1 MTTIL
6 SNNSQKNRLGVFLI
20 VVTASCLFL
29 VTSLINPTGQISQQ
43 QYAFAQKNTGVLE
56 DNKTSDNNTIF
67 PQIHNYASAP
77 PAPVNSW
84 IIESKNG
91 VVVVDTQRQFSEAK
105 NVLKEVENIRKPIVG
120 IIFTHHHPDHIN
132 GAAALLNETANVPIY
147 ATQSTFN
154 ILKND
159 TGGYIALSKQLLP
172 HNEYSKQVVLPNR
185 IVSPGENITIDGITY
200 HFDDLGTGE
209 ADDMMVIYLPLQK
222 LMFTGDIINNH
233 MHPFFAGA
241 VSPESRSHIS
251 EWIKQIKYL
260 QQKYPDAKILFPG
273 HGPSGIAKTLL
284 DEQLNYLDTFR
295 SLVRQQMQLAST
307 VGGERAV
314 ANITEQGRALIKSEL
329 QKLYPGYEP
338 VATLPNMLDYNV
350 DALAKEINQE
360 R

>member
-1 MTTIL
+1 MTTIP
-6 SNNSQKNRLGVFLI
+6 SNSQKNQLGVFLI
-20 VVTASCLFL
+20 VVTASSLFL
-29 VTSLINPTGQISQQ
+29 VTYLINPIDQISQQ
-43 QYAFAQKNTGVLE
+43 QYAFAQKNTGVLT
-56 DNKTSDNNTIF
+56 DNKTSVNNTSF
-67 PQIHNYASAP
+67 PRIHNYASLP

-105 NVLKEVENIRKPIVG
+105 NVLKEVENIHKPIVG
-120 IIFTHHHPDHIN
+120 VIFTHHHPDHVN
-132 GAAALLNETANVPIY
+132 GAAALLNGTANVPIY

-154 ILKND
+154 VLKND

-185 IVSPGENITIDGITY
+185 IVSSGENITIDGITY
-200 HFDDLGTGE
+200 HFDDLGIGE

-233 MHPFFAGA
+233 MHPFFTGA
-241 VSPESRSHIS
+241 ISPESRSHIS
-251 EWIKQIKYL
+251 QWIKQIEYL

-273 HGPSGIAKTLL
+273 HGPSDVAKTLL
-284 DEQLNYLDTFR
+284 DEQLNCLDTFR
-295 SLVRQQMQLAST
+295 SLVRQQMQLAPT
-307 VGGERAV
+307 VGGERTV
-314 ANITEQGRALIKSEL
+314 ANITEQGKALIKSEL

-350 DALAKEINQE
+350 DALAKEISQE
-360 R
+360 K

>member
-1 MTTIL
+1 MTTIP
-6 SNNSQKNRLGVFLI
+6 SNFQKNQLGVFLI
-20 VVTASCLFL
+20 VVTASGLFL
-29 VTSLINPTGQISQQ
+29 VTSLISPIGQISQQ

-56 DNKTSDNNTIF
+56 DNKTSDNNTTF
-67 PQIHNYASAP
+67 PRIHNYASAP

-105 NVLKEVENIRKPIVG
+105 NVLKEVENMHKPILGV
-120 IIFTHHHPDHIN
+120 IFTHPHPDHIN

-154 ILKND
+154 VLKND

-172 HNEYSKQVVLPNR
+172 HNEYSKQVALPNR
-185 IVSPGENITIDGITY
+185 IVSSGENITIDGITY
-200 HFDDLGTGE
+200 HFDDLGIGE

-241 VSPESRSHIS
+241 ISPESRSHIS
-251 EWIKQIKYL
+251 EWIKQIEYL
-260 QQKYPDAKILFPG
+260 QQKYPDAKTLFPG
-273 HGPSGIAKTLL
+273 HGPSGVAKTLL
-284 DEQLNYLDTFR
+284 DEQLNYLDKFR
-295 SLVRQQMQLAST
+295 SLVRQQMQLAPT

-314 ANITEQGRALIKSEL
+314 ANITEQGKALIKSEL

-350 DALAKEINQE
+350 DALAKEISQE
-360 R
+360 K